1 MLSLADEGHP
11 GGKRSGKAIDLLCQV
26 QGFESRSKRRERE
39 NREEKFFK
47 WKLLKN
53 WNGFLMNID
62 TLSPKAGD
70 VKG

>member
-47 WKLLKN
+47 
-53 WNGFLMNID
+53 
-62 TLSPKAGD
+62 
-70 VKG
+70 